1 MVLRGSL
8 VIVGSKISLYPGV
21 DKLFLFQDWLKIFIV
36 EVPWICAFSHTEFL
50 FNAIGHKGSER
61 SKWNAFL
68 NDSVET

>member
-1 MVLRGSL
+1 MVMLG
-8 VIVGSKISLYPGV
+8 IAAFVGPKIPLYSGV
-21 DKLFLFQDWLKIFIV
+21 DKLSLFENWFQVFTVVI
-36 EVPWICAFSHTEFL
+36 PWICAFSQFL